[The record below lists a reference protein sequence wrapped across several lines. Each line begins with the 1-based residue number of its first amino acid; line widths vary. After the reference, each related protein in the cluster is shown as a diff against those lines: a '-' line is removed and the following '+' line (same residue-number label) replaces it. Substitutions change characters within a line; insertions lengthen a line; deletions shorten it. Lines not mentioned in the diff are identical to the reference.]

1 MNSRIFV
8 AVLLGT
14 LFALPSA
21 ARNKA
26 PKWTKKTMATSAA
39 GVRFYMKKAGK
50 GETVKYGDAVRM
62 FLYVYDYKT
71 KKYDKVFTPNSPNA
85 VHPKNGSFMQVSED
99 VGHDPVISSLLM
111 MKAGGQGFFMAA
123 RPGQDSLCYFI
134 KLLEIIPPSQ
144 VITVPAD
151 TTQKDSINF
160 KLPDP
165 ESDRFGDT
173 LFTTMKLVEV
183 PIPVRCNGIVP
194 TMQAV
199 KFRITYFEDGVKHK
213 DVLLF
218 MECPAGYGKDFL
230 VAGASY
236 VVTAIP
242 LLENHKSGKNVQNSY
257 AEEKLESYYCLRV
270 KKVNGQE

>member
-1 MNSRIFV
+1 MNSRVFV
-8 AVLLGT
+8 LVIIAMLT
-14 LFALPSA
+14 ALPSV

-26 PKWTKKTMATSAA
+26 PKWTKKAMTTSPE
-39 GVRFYMKKAGK
+39 GIRYRMKKEGK
-50 GETVKYGDAVRM
+50 GEHVKMGDAVRL

-71 KKYDKVFTPNSPNA
+71 KKYDRVLSPGSPNA
-85 VHPKNGSFMQVSED
+85 VNPKTGSFLELKE
-99 VGHDPVISSLLM
+99 GTENDPVIRSLKM
-111 MKAGGQGFFMAA
+111 MKAGGEGFFIVPRAA
-123 RPGQDSLCYFI
+123 ADSACYFI
-134 KLLEIIPPSQ
+134 RLMEIIPPAQ
-144 VITVPAD
+144 IITVPQD
-151 TTQKDSINF
+151 TTQNDTINF

-165 ESDRFGDT
+165 EQNRFGDT

-183 PIPVRCNGIVP
+183 PVAVRCNGIVP

-199 KFRITYFEDGVKHK
+199 KFRITYFDDGVQHK

-242 LLENHKSGKNVQNSY
+242 LLENHKNGKSVQNSY
-257 AEEKLESYYCLRV
+257 SAEKLVNYYCLRI
-270 KKVNGQE
+270 KKAP